1 MRRPPRLDRRRLDTR
16 MGRWRFR
23 KPCVILNP
31 RAASG
36 KAARRWPELRPLIET
51 ALGPVDVSFTQ
62 APNHAS
68 ELARHAIRDGSELV
82 VAVGG
87 DGTFN
92 EVLNGYLADGI
103 PVNPASSLAL
113 CPLGTGGDF
122 RRSAGIPTLP
132 HDAVEAIASAP
143 TRRIDA
149 CRVQLSKADGSS
161 VERFFVNVTSFG
173 MGGEV
178 SVAAKNCWLT
188 PVNGRAAFLWATVLT
203 FLRYRAKPV
212 RLTLDGAMA
221 DSDVRVMQV
230 AFGNGLY
237 QGGGMNVCPLA
248 RLDSGSI
255 DVTVIEEISLLNFLM
270 SLRLLYSDKIYTHP
284 KAHHYRVREAFATSP
299 ESVLAEVDGEAVGGL
314 PFAAEVLPG
323 AVSLAGAAVPA

>member
-1 MRRPPRLDRRRLDTR
+1 MWRPPRLDSGRLDPH
-16 MGRWRFR
+16 MGRWRFH

-36 KAARRWPELRPLIET
+36 KAARSWPELRPVVES
-51 ALGPVDVSFTQ
+51 ALGPVDVRFTE
-62 APNHAS
+62 APDHAT

-92 EVLNGYLADGI
+92 EVLNGYLADGK
-103 PVNPASSLAL
+103 PVNPAVSLAL

-132 HDAVEAIASAP
+132 HEAVEAIASKP
-143 TRRIDA
+143 TRQIDA
-149 CRVQLSKADGSS
+149 CRVQLSTADGSS
-161 VERFFVNVTSFG
+161 VERCFVNVTSFG

-188 PVNGRAAFLWATVLT
+188 SVNGKAAFLWATVLT

-212 RLTLDGAMA
+212 RLILDGAKA
-221 DSDVRVMQV
+221 QVDVRVMQV
-230 AFGNGLY
+230 AFGNGPY

-248 RLDSGSI
+248 KLDSGSI
-255 DVTVIEEISLLNFLM
+255 DVTVIEEISLLNFLL
-270 SLRLLYSDKIYTHP
+270 SLRLLYSGRVYTHP
-284 KAHHYRVREAFATSP
+284 RVHHYRVTSALATSP
-299 ESVLAEVDGEAVGGL
+299 EWVLAEVDGEALGGL
-314 PFAAEVLPG
+314 PFSAEVLPG
-323 AVSLAGAAVPA
+323 AVSIAGATVPA